1 MLRAVGYARK
11 SKEDTDKESP
21 LDYQIAAIRKFAKD
35 HGYKLVDVETDN
47 GISAKNLKNRPGAQ
61 RVLNLIQ
68 DRLIDAV
75 IVYRSDRL
83 CRNTLESLQV
93 KNLFVEKNVAY
104 YSVEQGLLSESNADA
119 DFMSTLY
126 SAMDERERKLVS
138 ERIKSKLARM
148 REKGLRIGG
157 QPKYGHKVVNKEIVD
172 NDTEMDLLKRILEL
186 RSQGQSIRRIADT
199 LNGEGF
205 STRKQTS
212 FRHNQIHRI
221 LKANEQE
228 EKYIAI

>member
-1 MLRAVGYARK
+1 MLRAIGYARK

-21 LDYQIAAIRKFAKD
+21 LDYQIAAIKKFAKAN
-35 HGYKLVDVETDN
+35 GYRLVDIETDN

-61 RVLNLIQ
+61 RVLKLIE

-93 KNLFVEKNVAY
+93 KNLFIEKKVAY

-138 ERIKSKLARM
+138 ERMKSKLARM
-148 REKGLRIGG
+148 KEKGLRIGG
-157 QPKYGHKVVNKEIVD
+157 QPRYGQKVVNKEIVE
-172 NDTEMDLLKRILEL
+172 NTAEKILLKRVLDL
-186 RSQGQSIRRIADT
+186 RSQGQSIRRIVDIV
-199 LNGEGF
+199 NSEGF
-205 STRKQTS
+205 MTRKQTP
-212 FRHNQIHRI
+212 FGRNQIHRI
-221 LKANEQE
+221 LKTA
-228 EKYIAI
+228 